1 MRRRRRAQG
10 EIGRY
15 GGATWHKKRTAASRC
30 ANFTNGNHGGNQP
43 KRVSKRHVDP
53 RSRTPSAP
61 QTHPTTVMS
70 FAISS
75 SINAA
80 ALSAR
85 RAASGSDN
93 VRARAFVRAQ
103 PKKSVKAF
111 SICADDAF
119 ATRVRAAMAAVGGP
133 PPTPKAE
140 IPQMKKAGAPLPL
153 LPPPRRLRPR
163 HLPRLPRLP
172 PPPTTSPGI
181 PPPAAPP
188 RPPRRASRPST
199 SITSIPTSP
208 PRRPPTPATPPP
220 RPPRPRT

>member
-1 MRRRRRAQG
+1 
-10 EIGRY
+10 
-15 GGATWHKKRTAASRC
+15 
-30 ANFTNGNHGGNQP
+30 
-43 KRVSKRHVDP
+43 
-53 RSRTPSAP
+53 
-61 QTHPTTVMS
+61 MS

-119 ATRVRAAMAAVGGP
+119 AARVRAAMAAVGGP

-140 IPQMKKAGAPLPL
+140 IPQMKKAGAPV
-153 LPPPRRLRPR
+153 
-163 HLPRLPRLP
+163 P
-172 PPPTTSPGI
+172 PPP
-181 PPPAAPP
+181 APKKVFKE
-188 RPPRRASRPST
+188 
-199 SITSIPTSP
+199 
-208 PRRPPTPATPPP
+208 
-220 RPPRPRT
+220 